1 MGIGLN
7 PVPTT
12 YHTLLYDNYTDLG
25 ILFGGIHW
33 KPTDLEVTDERRNVD
48 RRCSKEASELGEQ
61 WTGPGAKHPWS
72 EKRFLE
78 YITARCQQID
88 FCCTLANLEVGQGT
102 FFNGYWIREVEM
114 APLCLQNVSMVCRN
128 DCDVKAFFPIFYPI
142 LVEGVWTFSPNACQS
157 NCGGHGTCQMSQCTC
172 EVGWYGADCLSKRCP
187 GSSCYTHPYT
197 KEQFCVE
204 CSQHGRCVEGQ
215 CECYPGW
222 GYDDCSAVLCENN
235 CSSNHLVTRGVCVE
249 DFPVHQ
255 CVCIGKWGGP
265 TCDRALCLNE
275 CAGRGTCN
283 QGVCECDK
291 YFHGEDCSLFAFP
304 LKSDDK
310 YGAASGGEWD
320 WQGLDKPQKT
330 YSYTDNVPQ
339 IQRIVPLEPEIP
351 TTTTVL

>member
-204 CSQHGRCVEGQ
+204 CSQHGQ
-215 CECYPGW
+215 CLNGKCDCYAGW
-222 GYDDCSAVLCENN
+222 GFDDCSAVLCPNN
-235 CSSNHLVTRGVCVE
+235 CSSDYQVTRGICVE

-255 CVCIGKWGGP
+255 CSCLGKWTGVA
-265 TCDRALCLNE
+265 CERAMCLND
-275 CAGRGTCN
+275 CSGRGTCEE
-283 QGVCECDK
+283 GVCNCEK

-304 LKSDDK
+304 LKSDDV
-310 YGAASGGEWD
+310 YSGLVEEWD
-320 WQGLDKPQKT
+320 WQGLDEPQKT
-330 YSYTDNVPQ
+330 YTYADIDP
-339 IQRIVPLEPEIP
+339 IVPEIM
-351 TTTTVL
+351 TTITTTV